1 MIVVTVM
8 IRTIHGG
15 MSSDRSISVWASRK
29 IRRISNLIANAAI
42 TTATRRTTVTIR
54 MERYPAGFLAAFRL
68 VGDHALVSGGVRSQ
82 RSILADLSQ
91 L

>member
-1 MIVVTVM
+1 MVISVIT
-8 IRTIHGG
+8 RTIHRG
-15 MSSDRSISVWASRK
+15 MSSDRNISVCASRK

-42 TTATRRTTVTIR
+42 TTAAMRTTVTIR
-54 MERYPAGFLAAFRL
+54 IERYPAGFLAAFRL
-68 VGDHALVSGGVRSQ
+68 VGDHLLVSGGVRSP